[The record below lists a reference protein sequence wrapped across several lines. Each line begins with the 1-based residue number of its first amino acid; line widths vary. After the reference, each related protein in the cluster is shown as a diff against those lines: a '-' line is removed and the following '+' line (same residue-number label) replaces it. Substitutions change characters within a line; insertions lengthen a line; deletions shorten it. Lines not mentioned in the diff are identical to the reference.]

1 MLCHSPDEV
10 NDVNDI
16 WEEALDSVGTLALLP
31 DLHEKDVF
39 LSRRITAESSRVF
52 YALSIPEYI
61 EAWLLVPG
69 EEDLQSVFE
78 LDAPESFHI
87 DLYRTETFQAGIRA
101 SCYVVSTSRIRYNW
115 ETTSPSGSAETL
127 VEMQLLCAPRGC
139 VLGLKHSGFRD
150 AVESAW
156 HRKMWHQS
164 LDKLS
169 RLMEKN

>member
-1 MLCHSPDEV
+1 
-10 NDVNDI
+10 VNDI
-16 WEEALDSVGTLALLP
+16 WLETPDGVGMLTMVP

-39 LSRRITAESSRVF
+39 LSRRIEAESSRVF

-61 EAWLLVPG
+61 EAWLLVPSA
-69 EEDLQSVFE
+69 EDLRSVFE
-78 LDAPESFHI
+78 LDSRESFHI
-87 DLYRTETFQAGIRA
+87 DVYRAETFQASIRG
-101 SCYVVSTSRIRYNW
+101 SCCVVSASQIRYSW

-139 VLGLKHSGFRD
+139 ILGLKHSGFRD

-156 HRKMWHQS
+156 HREMWFES
-164 LDKLS
+164 LKKLS